1 METESSSNLSTSI
14 SENQNDDEQI
24 VVENVPCT
32 IHFQENGLLKEEA
45 IDEIPIY
52 KNVTTMKKDE
62 VKILLE
68 SLRVTSS
75 KSLFD
80 QLRDIKTVPETTCL
94 NFTGFT
100 KDELFFIKNELK
112 SLYDTENRTKVQAVF
127 IYLFWLRKGLD
138 QTTISEIFQL
148 KYRQLVS
155 NICEQVRSAV
165 LKDFVPKNL
174 RANHLTR
181 DDWLLQNTE
190 MVAELFDLNSS
201 QL

>member
-1 METESSSNLSTSI
+1 MQLTVIVLFVKRNVAWVSVFLLYHLMRSLIFILKEVLLFPLETV
-14 SENQNDDEQI
+14 
-24 VVENVPCT
+24 VVES
-32 IHFQENGLLKEEA
+32 IFKKKGLLKEEA

-80 QLRDIKTVPETTCL
+80 QLRDIKNVPETTCL

-127 IYLFWLRKGLD
+127 IYLL
-138 QTTISEIFQL
+138 
-148 KYRQLVS
+148 
-155 NICEQVRSAV
+155 
-165 LKDFVPKNL
+165 
-174 RANHLTR
+174 
-181 DDWLLQNTE
+181 
-190 MVAELFDLNSS
+190 
-201 QL
+201 